1 MKKLMIV
8 AAAVMLGISANAAQ
22 YIWKTTSSGL
32 VFEPGSTQASYALV
46 SGATAY
52 LFATGG
58 QGDLVEAFFEGKG
71 TIDLSAAGFG
81 SLDNSPVNNGA
92 IAGKTSAKVDY
103 DGALTGYFAA
113 LVNIDGKN
121 MLYISPDYAATAKT
135 TGYDTLK
142 IDAMASS
149 MAAAM
154 DASAGYKGAGWYSVV
169 PEPTSGLLLLL
180 GVAGLALRRRRA

>member
-1 MKKLMIV
+1 MIV
-8 AAAVMLGISANAAQ
+8 AAAAMLGISANAAA
-22 YIWKTTSSGL
+22 YVWKTTNP
-32 VFEPGSTQASYALV
+32 VFTPGSTQTSYTFV
-46 SGATAY
+46 SGVTAY
-52 LFATGG
+52 LFVNGNQA
-58 QGDLVEAFFEGKG
+58 DLVDAFAQGKG
-71 TIDLSAAGFG
+71 VIDLSATGFG
-81 SLDNSPVNNGA
+81 SLDNSPVSNGA
-92 IAGKTSAKVDY
+92 IATKTSAKVDY
-103 DGALTGYFAA
+103 DGALDGYFA
-113 LVNIDGKN
+113 LVAEINGDK
-121 MLYISPDYAATAKT
+121 MLYISPDYAGTAKT